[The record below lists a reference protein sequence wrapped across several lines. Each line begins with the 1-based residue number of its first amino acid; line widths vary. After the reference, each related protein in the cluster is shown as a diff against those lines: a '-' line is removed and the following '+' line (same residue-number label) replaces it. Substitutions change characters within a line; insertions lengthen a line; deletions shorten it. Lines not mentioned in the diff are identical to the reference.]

1 MVYFFSGFTCL
12 IYQVVWQR
20 LLTVNYGVGPVSITL
35 IVSVYMFGLGL
46 GSLLGGRLADR
57 SSDPCA
63 LYAILEAGL
72 GVAGVVSFPLILVL
86 GRLTADKP
94 PAVSTICL
102 FAFLCLP
109 TLLMGVSLP
118 LLTTIFVRIT
128 GDLLHSVSR
137 LYFINT
143 LGAASGALLTG
154 YLLISLLGLDG
165 CIYLAAAFDFVL
177 AAAILPARRSVR
189 PETVTDRVEVPAPAQ
204 DCSLGRVAY
213 AMVFITGFI
222 AIGYEIVWYRVIGVI
237 VKDSPYAFSSIL
249 AVYLLGVALGS
260 LAIRACLVHR
270 PETLRRAVFFNAQ
283 FLIGLIVLLT
293 FTGYYYLARHTASQG
308 LTHLSFSM
316 ELHPSLALLTR
327 GRGWPSVENA
337 YLFLDVFL
345 WPLAFMFVPT
355 ILMGASFPLITS
367 LALSRRGREGRAVGT
382 TYFFQVLGNVLGGFV
397 TGFVLL
403 PAIGTERTVLVF
415 GSMGLLFGLASR
427 GIGGRQVPGLYRLVC
442 TVVLVAG
449 AAAVFPGRGEL
460 YAAMHTPPFAS
471 GTVLFEEGIDS
482 VVFTYEDQ
490 GQFRNFINGQG
501 HGYRPGPLFFA
512 EAIEGLTHAPFLRQ
526 VLVIGFGA
534 GSGTQAA
541 LIPSEVQRVTVV
553 ELCGSLITNLRKFPA
568 MFDILND
575 RRVELVIDDGRRFLQ
590 RTPDQFDVILMDPL
604 RTTTAYSNNLHSRQF
619 FALAAKHLSPGGV
632 LMVGGVEDNLVI
644 PRTLLQEF
652 PYVRTYLGYSLA
664 SKAPLRQNRSR
675 LERLLGAFP
684 VGTQAA
690 IWSLAQ
696 DALEGSVL
704 IEATSQYPVNQD
716 WRPVSE
722 YYLGLQ
728 LRQLLASRW
737 K

>member
-1 MVYFFSGFTCL
+1 MVFFFSGFTCL

-20 LLTVNYGVGPVSITL
+20 LLTVNYGVGAVSITL
-35 IVSVYMFGLGL
+35 VVSVYMFGLGL
-46 GSLLGGRLADR
+46 GSLLGGWLADR

-63 LYAILEAGL
+63 LYSMLEAGL
-72 GVAGVVSFPLILVL
+72 GVAGVVSFPLILAL

-94 PAVSTICL
+94 PAVSVICL

-109 TLLMGVSLP
+109 TLLMGISLP
-118 LLTTIFVRIT
+118 LLTAIFTRLT

-165 CIYLAAAFDFVL
+165 CIYLAAAVDLV
-177 AAAILPARRSVR
+177 AAVAILPARRSVQR
-189 PETVTDRVEVPAPAQ
+189 AAAADRVEVPVPTQ
-204 DCSLGRVAY
+204 DCSLRRAAY
-213 AMVFITGFI
+213 ALVFVTGFI
-222 AIGYEIVWYRVIGVI
+222 AIGYEIVWYRIIGVI

-260 LAIRACLVHR
+260 LAIRTYLVRR
-270 PETLRRAVFFNAQ
+270 PGTLRRAVFFRAQ

-293 FTGYYYLARHTASQG
+293 FTAYYYLARHTAGQG

-355 ILMGASFPLITS
+355 ALMGASFPLIAS
-367 LALSRRGREGRAVGT
+367 LALSRRGSEGSAVGT
-382 TYFFQVLGNVLGGFV
+382 TYFFQVLGNVLGGLI

-403 PAIGTERTVLVF
+403 PSIGSEMTVLAF
-415 GSMGLLFGLASR
+415 GSVGLLFGLAPL
-427 GIGGRQVPGLYRLVC
+427 GVGGRRVHGVYRLAC
-442 TVVLVAG
+442 TVILVAG
-449 AAAVFPGRGEL
+449 AAAVFPGRGAL

-471 GTVLFEEGIDS
+471 GTVRFEEGTDS
-482 VVFTYEDQ
+482 VVFTYEDR
-490 GQFRNFINGQG
+490 GRLVNFINGQG
-501 HGYRPGPLFFA
+501 HGYRPGPLFLA
-512 EAIEGLTHAPFLRQ
+512 EAIEGLTYARSPRK

-534 GSGTQAA
+534 GSSTEAA
-541 LIPSEVQRVTVV
+541 LIPNEVDKVTVV

-568 MFDILND
+568 IRNILDD
-575 RRVELVIDDGRRFLQ
+575 RRVGLVIDDGRRFLL
-590 RTPDQFDVILMDPL
+590 RAPDQFDVILMDPL

-619 FALAAKHLSPGGV
+619 FALAAKHLTPGGI
-632 LMVGGVEDNLVI
+632 LMVGGVEDSLVI

-652 PYVRTYLGYSLA
+652 PYVRTYLSYSLA
-664 SKAPLRQNRSR
+664 SKTPLRQNRPR
-675 LERLLGAFP
+675 LERLLGTFP
-684 VGTQAA
+684 VDTQAA
-690 IWSLAQ
+690 IWSQAQ
-696 DALEGSVL
+696 DALEGRALV
-704 IEATSQYPVNQD
+704 EATSPYPVNQD
-716 WRPVSE
+716 WQPASE

-728 LRQLLASRW
+728 LRQFR